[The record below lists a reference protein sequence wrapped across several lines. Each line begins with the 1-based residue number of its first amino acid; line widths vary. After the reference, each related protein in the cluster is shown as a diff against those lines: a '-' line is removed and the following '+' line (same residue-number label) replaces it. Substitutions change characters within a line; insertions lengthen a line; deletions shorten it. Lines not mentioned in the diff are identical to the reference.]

1 MVMRPFRYLE
11 QYCFEGSASYSCVE
25 TLQRLCFSMW
35 DGVLLLWLVA
45 WPICSLNC
53 LYLSFH
59 QYLSYE
65 RDLKPAV
72 LQSIVALTQG
82 TSVCAHTHTHT
93 RVHACTLA
101 HTHTPQF
108 MAQAVVCV
116 PQCSSG
122 VCVRCRHVAPP
133 PASSAPNHPNH
144 PLLLHLPPQLP
155 TTPTTLCSSTCLL
168 SSQPPQPP
176 FAPPPASS
184 APNHPNH
191 PLLLHL
197 PPQLPTTP
205 TTLCSSTCLLSSQPP
220 QPPFAPPPQLPTT
233 PTTICSSTF
242 LLSSQPPQLP
252 CKWRALR

>member
-93 RVHACTLA
+93 HTHVCTHAHL
-101 HTHTPQF
+101 HTHTHAVHGTGGG
-108 MAQAVVCV
+108 MCAAVLIWCVCEMQAC
-116 PQCSSG
+116 
-122 VCVRCRHVAPP
+122 
-133 PASSAPNHPNH
+133 
-144 PLLLHLPPQLP
+144 
-155 TTPTTLCSSTCLL
+155 CSSTCLL
-168 SSQPPQPP
+168 RSQPPHPP